1 MDIVTYALLK
11 KNKLTQ
17 ANSYSDLPENGTSGA
32 MYIAKD
38 TGQTYYWDDATQ
50 TYVKTGTTGR
60 TGVYSYNS
68 DLPTT
73 IGTDTEI
80 NKADLEVIVA
90 PTVPYSEGSEIS
102 AVNAV
107 HALIVSSTAT
117 TVIAKTVTDMTIDSF
132 RQVDTINDLPAEG
145 AINILYAVR
154 NIKEFRVWNSSTQT
168 YEEYPDTSI
177 SGVDNTQI
185 HVSVSNDNEIEAT
198 LQAGSIAKSY
208 LNQAL
213 QDEIDGKQDIANI
226 QRHNDVF
233 NFDGSETT
241 FNIPNSI
248 DPAHIDAIFINGIM
262 LTGGNG
268 NDYVIDKN
276 AKTITF
282 AEAWDSDDVAYVKC
296 E

>member
-17 ANSYSDLPENGTSGA
+17 VNSYNDLPEKGNSGA
-32 MYIAKD
+32 TYITKD

-50 TYVKTGTTGR
+50 MYVKTGTSGR
-60 TGVYSYNS
+60 TGVYSYDG

-102 AVNAV
+102 AANAV
-107 HALIVSSTAT
+107 HALIISSTAT
-117 TVIAKTVTDMTIDSF
+117 TVIVKTITDMTIDSF

-145 AINILYAVR
+145 AINILYAVK
-154 NIKEFRVWNSSTQT
+154 NIKEFRVWNSSTQS
-168 YEEYPDTSI
+168 YEEYPVQPT
-177 SGVDNTQI
+177 GANNTQI
-185 HVSVSNDNEIEAT
+185 HVSVSNNNEIEAI

-241 FNIPNSI
+241 FTIPNSI

-268 NDYVIDKN
+268 NDYVIDTN
-276 AKTITF
+276 NKTITF
-282 AEAWDSDDVAYVKC
+282 AEAWDTDDVAYVKC

>member
-17 ANSYSDLPENGTSGA
+17 ANSYSDLPEKGASGA
-32 MYIAKD
+32 LYITKD

-50 TYVKTGTTGR
+50 MYVKTGTSGR
-60 TGVYSYNS
+60 TGVYSYDG

-102 AVNAV
+102 AANAV
-107 HALIVSSTAT
+107 HALIISSTAT

-132 RQVDTINDLPAEG
+132 RQVNTLDDLPAEG
-145 AINILYAVR
+145 SINILYAVK
-154 NIKEFRVWNSSTQT
+154 NIKEFRVWNSSTNS
-168 YEEYPDTSI
+168 YEEYPDISI

-185 HVSVSNDNEIEAT
+185 HVSVSNNNEIEAT

-241 FNIPNSI
+241 FSIPNSI

-262 LTGGNG
+262 LTGGND
-268 NDYVIDKN
+268 NDYVIDTN
-276 AKTITF
+276 NKTITF

>member
-17 ANSYSDLPENGTSGA
+17 ANSYSDLPEKGTSGA
-32 MYIAKD
+32 MYITKD

-50 TYVKTGTTGR
+50 MYVKTGTSGR
-60 TGVYSYNS
+60 TGVYSYDG

-102 AVNAV
+102 AANAV
-107 HALIVSSTAT
+107 HALIISSTAT
-117 TVIAKTVTDMTIDSF
+117 TVIVKTVTDMTIDSF
-132 RQVDTINDLPAEG
+132 RQVDTINDLPVEG
-145 AINILYAVR
+145 AINILYAVK

-213 QDEIDGKQDIANI
+213 QDELDGKQDIANI
-226 QRHNDVF
+226 QRHNNVF

-248 DPAHIDAIFINGIM
+248 DPDHIDAIFINGIM
-262 LTGGNG
+262 LTGGND
-268 NDYVIDKN
+268 NDYVVDTN
-276 AKTITF
+276 TKTIIF
-282 AEAWDSDDVAYVKC
+282 AEA
-296 E
+296 

>member
-17 ANSYSDLPENGTSGA
+17 ANSYSDLPEKGTSGA
-32 MYIAKD
+32 MYITKD

-50 TYVKTGTTGR
+50 MYVKTGTSGR
-60 TGVYSYNS
+60 TGVYSYDG

-102 AVNAV
+102 AANAV
-107 HALIVSSTAT
+107 HALIISSTAT
-117 TVIAKTVTDMTIDSF
+117 TVIVKTVTDMTIDSF
-132 RQVDTINDLPAEG
+132 RQVDTINDLPVEG
-145 AINILYAVR
+145 AINILYAVK

-198 LQAGSIAKSY
+198 LQAESIAKSY

-213 QDEIDGKQDIANI
+213 QDELDGKQDIANI
-226 QRHNDVF
+226 QRHNNVF

-248 DPAHIDAIFINGIM
+248 DPDHIDAIFINGIM
-262 LTGGNG
+262 LTGGND
-268 NDYVIDKN
+268 NDYVVDTN
-276 AKTITF
+276 TKTIIF
-282 AEAWDSDDVAYVKC
+282 AEA
-296 E
+296 

>member
-145 AINILYAVR
+145 AILLEILKNLEYGIHQLKLMKNIL
-154 NIKEFRVWNSSTQT
+154 
-168 YEEYPDTSI
+168 
-177 SGVDNTQI
+177 
-185 HVSVSNDNEIEAT
+185 T
-198 LQAGSIAKSY
+198 LQSLVLIILKFMFQFQTIMKLKQHY
-208 LNQAL
+208 KREVL
-213 QDEIDGKQDIANI
+213 QNLI
-226 QRHNDVF
+226 
-233 NFDGSETT
+233 
-241 FNIPNSI
+241 
-248 DPAHIDAIFINGIM
+248 
-262 LTGGNG
+262 
-268 NDYVIDKN
+268 
-276 AKTITF
+276 
-282 AEAWDSDDVAYVKC
+282 
-296 E
+296 